1 MNNKE
6 TLQSYNTEL
15 GENNSDLETI
25 LTTINDLPDGGSS
38 EDLSD
43 ELDTYDSEL
52 NRQETSI
59 ANIVDLLAT
68 KGVGSGVGGDDMI
81 KYSTEEQVIGE
92 WIDGKPIYR
101 KVFDI
106 SSITTSNTD
115 LVNIADLKIENLVNM
130 WGTMKNSAG
139 HIYPMPLTD
148 STSNYSVIFIRAS
161 EAIRG
166 RASDGS
172 GSTITKVTIVL
183 EYTKT
188 TD

>member
-1 MNNKE
+1 MTNEE
-6 TLQSYNTEL
+6 TLQNYNTRL
-15 GENNSDLETI
+15 SENNDNLNTI
-25 LTTINDLPDGGSS
+25 YSLINELP
-38 EDLSD
+38 
-43 ELDTYDSEL
+43 
-52 NRQETSI
+52 NAETSE
-59 ANIVDLLAT
+59 
-68 KGVGSGVGGDDMI
+68 GSEEMV
-81 KYSTEEQVIGE
+81 KYSTDEQIIGT

-101 KVFDI
+101 KVFEI
-106 SSITTSNTD
+106 SSIATGNAD

-139 HIYPMPLTD
+139 HMYPMPLTD
-148 STSNYSVIFIRAS
+148 SSSNYSVIFIRAS

-172 GSTITKVTIVL
+172 GATITKVTIIL